1 MPVELPK
8 LTLRVDTARHGP
20 FTFQVGVDG
29 AAVEAHLL
37 RINDAHQRF
46 RGSPLARVADRLEK
60 EVLVSSIFGT
70 NSIEG
75 GTLTEVETLQAVD
88 LPPAAVQG
96 IEQRRARN
104 LSAAYKLSQQAVATP
119 GWRLDVEFIRR
130 VHAAVTDQLPHEYN
144 RPGLLRDNP
153 KGIATHVGDQ
163 AHGGRYKPPQFG
175 GDVALLLEQLVQ
187 WHQQLVEAQIPALI
201 RAPLVHYYYELI
213 HPFWDGNGRVGRVL
227 EATLLQREGFRYAP
241 FTQARYYFE
250 HIDRYFA
257 LFNHTRKQAEKKTTH
272 PNTDFILFFLEGMLI
287 SINKLH
293 DRVNSL
299 VNIILFENDV
309 KRRHD
314 EKEINTRQY
323 AIVTQL
329 MEADAPMPLATLRKA
344 PWYLALYSKL
354 TDKTKQRDLARLKGL
369 GLVVQDSQNRL
380 WPGSIPPDENTTD
393 PAVPPS

>member
-1 MPVELPK
+1 MPLELPK
-8 LTLRVDTARHGP
+8 VNLRVDTARNGP

-29 AAVEAHLL
+29 VAVETLLL

-46 RGSPLARVADRLEK
+46 KGSPLAQVANRLEK
-60 EVLVSSIFGT
+60 EVVVSSIFGT

-75 GTLTEVETLQAVD
+75 GTLTEEETLQAVD
-88 LPPAAVQG
+88 LPPAAVQD

-104 LSAAYKLSQQAVATP
+104 LSEAYKLSQQAAATP
-119 GWRLDVEFIRR
+119 GWRLDVDFILR

-175 GDVALLLEQLVQ
+175 GDVTLLLEQLVQ
-187 WHQQLVEAQIPALI
+187 WHQQLVDEQIPVLI

-227 EATLLQREGFRYAP
+227 EATLLQCEGFRYAP
-241 FTQARYYFE
+241 FAQARYYFE
-250 HIDRYFA
+250 HIDQYFT
-257 LFNHTRKQAEKKTTH
+257 LFNHTRKQSEKKTTY
-272 PNTDFILFFLEGMLI
+272 PNTDFVFFFLEGMLI

-293 DRVNSL
+293 DRVNNL
-299 VNIILFENDV
+299 VNFILFENDV

-323 AIVTQL
+323 AIATQL
-329 MEADAPMPLATLRKA
+329 MEHGAPVPLATLRRA
-344 PWYLALYSKL
+344 PWYIALYSKL
-354 TDKTKQRDLARLKGL
+354 TDKTKQRDLSRLKEQ
-369 GLVVQDSQNRL
+369 GLVILDSQNRL
-380 WPGSIPPDENTTD
+380 WPGCIDPDKNTK
-393 PAVPPS
+393 AE

>member
-1 MPVELPK
+1 MPLELPE
-8 LTLRVDTARHGP
+8 LTLRVDTARTGP
-20 FTFQVGVDG
+20 FTFQIGVDG
-29 AAVEAHLL
+29 TVVETLLL

-46 RGSPLARVADRLEK
+46 RGSPLAQVANRLEK
-60 EVLVSSIFGT
+60 EVVVSSIFGT

-75 GTLTEVETLQAVD
+75 GTLTEEETRQAVE
-88 LPPAAVQG
+88 LPPAAVQD

-104 LSAAYKLSQQAVATP
+104 LGEAYKLSQQAAATP
-119 GWRLDVEFIRR
+119 GWQLDVEFILR
-130 VHAAVTDQLPHEYN
+130 VHAAVTEQLPHEYN

-163 AHGGRYKPPQFG
+163 AHGGRYKPPQYG
-175 GDVALLLEQLVQ
+175 GDVTLLLDQLVQ
-187 WHQQLVEAQIPALI
+187 WHRQLVEARVPALI

-227 EATLLQREGFRYAP
+227 EATLLQQEGFRYAP
-241 FTQARYYFE
+241 FAQARYYFD

-257 LFNHTRKQAEKKTTH
+257 LFSHTRKQAEKKAPF
-272 PNTDFILFFLEGMLI
+272 PNTDFVLFFLEGMLS

-293 DRVNSL
+293 DRVNKL
-299 VNIILFENDV
+299 VSFILFDNDV

-329 MEADAPMPLATLRKA
+329 MEAGAPVPLATLRRA
-344 PWYLALYSKL
+344 PWYLALYAKL
-354 TDKTKQRDLARLKGL
+354 TDKTKQRDLNQLKAL
-369 GLVVQDSQNRL
+369 GLVILDSQNRL
-380 WPGSIPPDENTTD
+380 WLGSVDPKENATAD
-393 PAVPPS
+393 